1 MSSERKKGVR
11 PKKSLGQHFLHDQ
24 HTAVKIVDG
33 LKVTAG
39 KTLHLLEIGPGMG
52 VLTRIL
58 MTRPD
63 VDLTVIE
70 IDRDSVAYLKE
81 HNLIKEEKIIEGD
94 FLETDLSKLFSER
107 FSIIGNFPYNISSQI
122 FFRVLQYRQ
131 QVDQVVCMLQK
142 EVAERIASKHGSKV
156 YGILSVLLQAYYNI
170 EMLFKVSPGVFTPP
184 PKVMS
189 AVIRLVRNDRTTLQ
203 CDEELF
209 VRVVKQGFN
218 NRRKTLRN
226 ALKNLNL
233 AAAVSS
239 LPLLEKRAEQLT
251 VDDFVHLTK
260 LIEESRGESGNRI

>member
-1 MSSERKKGVR
+1 MSRERERKPGVR
-11 PKKSLGQHFLHDQ
+11 PKKSLGQHFLHDL
-24 HTAVKIVDG
+24 HTANRIVDS
-33 LKVTAG
+33 LQIPANAP
-39 KTLHLLEIGPGMG
+39 LRLLEIGPGMG
-52 VLTRIL
+52 VLTRLLIN
-58 MTRPD
+58 REE

-81 HNLIKEEKIIEGD
+81 HKLLSQDRIIEGD
-94 FLETDLSKLFSER
+94 FLQADLSGIFPGH

-122 FFRVLQYRQ
+122 FFRVLDSRQ

-156 YGILSVLLQAYYNI
+156 YGILSVLLQAYYRV

-189 AVIRLVRNDRTTLQ
+189 AVIRLSRNERQHLS
-203 CDEELF
+203 CDEKLF
-209 VRVVKQGFN
+209 VQVVKQGFN

-233 AAAVSS
+233 AATVSS
-239 LPLLEKRAEQLT
+239 LPVFDKRAEQLS
-251 VDDFVHLTK
+251 VDEFIHLTR
-260 LIEESRGESGNRI
+260 LIEESRGESGN